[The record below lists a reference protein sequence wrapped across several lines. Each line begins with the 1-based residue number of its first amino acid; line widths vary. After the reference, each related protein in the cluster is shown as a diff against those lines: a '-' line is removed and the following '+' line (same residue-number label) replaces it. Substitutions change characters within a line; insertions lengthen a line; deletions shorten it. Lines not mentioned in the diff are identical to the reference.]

1 MIVKELELGLD
12 YEAVGLKT
20 PSKKVSF
27 TGYILKNDDPYC
39 KARTRVKR
47 PAVLVCPGGG
57 YSGTSPREA
66 VPIALAFAAKG
77 FTTFVLHYSTH
88 TDGVL
93 FPTELCEAAAAMKV
107 IREHAEEWD
116 LDEKRIAVCGFSAGG
131 HLTASLGVFWNS
143 DVLKKCGLGGECC
156 RPDALI
162 LSYPVISSGKWA
174 HRGSFNNLLGDD
186 ADNAEMLELTSLEK
200 QVSAETPPSFIW
212 HTWTDNAVPVWNSL
226 AFATVLAENGINAE
240 VHIYPRGNHG
250 LSLGTADVNTPENVH
265 PEITDW
271 VDRAA
276 QFIIDL

>member
-1 MIVKELELGLD
+1 MFVKELELGLD

-27 TGYILKNDDPYC
+27 TGYILRNDLPYC
-39 KARTRVKR
+39 KDRSREKR

-66 VPIALAFAAKG
+66 TPVAMAFAAKG
-77 FTTFVLHYSTH
+77 FDTFVLHYSTH
-88 TDGVL
+88 TDNIL
-93 FPTELCEAAAAMKV
+93 FPTEVCEAAAAMKV
-107 IREHAEEWD
+107 IREHAAEWGIDEE
-116 LDEKRIAVCGFSAGG
+116 RIAICGFSAGG
-131 HLTASLGVFWNS
+131 HLAASLGVFWNS
-143 DVLKKCGLGGECC
+143 DVLKKHGLGGECC

-162 LSYPVISSGKWA
+162 LSYPVITSGKWA

-212 HTWTDNAVPVWNSL
+212 HTWTDAGVPVWNSL
-226 AFATVLAENGINAE
+226 AFATALAENGINAE
-240 VHIYPRGNHG
+240 VHIYPRGPHG
-250 LSLGTADVNTPENVH
+250 LSLGTADVNVPANVY